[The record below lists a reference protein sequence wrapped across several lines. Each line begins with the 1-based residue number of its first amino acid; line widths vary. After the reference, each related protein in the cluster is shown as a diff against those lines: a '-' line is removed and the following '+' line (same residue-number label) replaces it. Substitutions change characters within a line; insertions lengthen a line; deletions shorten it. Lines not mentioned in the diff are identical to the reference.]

1 MISFPMTGR
10 PRHVSSQDVL
20 KSPERLAWMLA
31 GALAFAASA
40 ASAEGPVAVNSDNFV
55 RAESDLYFS
64 GIVANGGFGKLD
76 HTREMAPLDKQ
87 TVIRLNRDTLYSS
100 AVFDLDAGPVT
111 ITVPDAGARFLSMQI
126 IDEDHY
132 THGVIYKPG
141 RYTLTREEIGTR
153 YVAAAFR
160 IFADPSD
167 PKDMDAVHVL
177 QDKIGVEQ
185 AAIGTFEI
193 PDWDADARNVTRTAL
208 LALAAQLPDTRGM
221 FGAKGKVDPVRHL
234 IGAAMGWGGNP
245 EAEALYLNV
254 VPETNDGQAVYK
266 MHVGD
271 VPVQGFWSIS
281 VYDAGGYFAPND
293 LGRYTLNNFTA
304 AKNADGSVD
313 VQFGGCDKTI
323 ANCLPTSDGWNYM
336 VRLYRPEASILDGS
350 WTFPVAEI
358 AR

>member
-1 MISFPMTGR
+1 MISFSMAGCTAQRSDRDTLKRPGR
-10 PRHVSSQDVL
+10 S
-20 KSPERLAWMLA
+20 AWILA
-31 GALAFAASA
+31 GALSLAAGVA
-40 ASAEGPVAVNSDNFV
+40 AAEGPLAVNSDDFI

-64 GIVANGGFGKLD
+64 GIVANGGFGKFD

-160 IFADPSD
+160 TFADPSD
-167 PKDMDAVHVL
+167 PKDMEEVHAL
-177 QDKIGVEQ
+177 QDQIGVEQ
-185 AAIGTFEI
+185 AALGSFEI
-193 PDWDADARNVTRTAL
+193 PDWNADERNATRNAL
-208 LALAAQLPDTRGM
+208 LELAALLPDTRGM
-221 FGAKGKVDPVRHL
+221 FGAKGEVDPIRHL

-245 EAEALYLNV
+245 ETEALYLNV
-254 VPETNDGQAVYK
+254 VPEQNDGKTIYK
-266 MHVGD
+266 MHVGE

-281 VYDAGGYFAPND
+281 VYDAAGYFAPND
-293 LGRYTLNNFTA
+293 LDSYTLNNFTA
-304 AKNADGSVD
+304 KKNADGSVD

-350 WTFPVAEI
+350 WTFPVAEL
-358 AR
+358 AQ